1 MGRVQMEEIVMRR
14 RIRGCT
20 EEGGRKG
27 LFQQHCNQSKSNQIS
42 PWIRLDWI
50 WIGQQQIWIELDLFA

>member
-27 LFQQHCNQSKSNQIS
+27 LFQHCNQSKSNQIS
-42 PWIRLDWI
+42 PGLDWI
-50 WIGQQQIWIELDLFA
+50 GFG